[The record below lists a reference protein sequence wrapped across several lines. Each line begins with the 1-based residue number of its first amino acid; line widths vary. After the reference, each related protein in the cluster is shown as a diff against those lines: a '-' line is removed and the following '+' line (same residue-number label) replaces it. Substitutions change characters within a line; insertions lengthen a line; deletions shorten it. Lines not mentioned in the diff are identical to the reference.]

1 MGTAG
6 RFQAAMS
13 RFIGMA
19 ALLAVSFGGRFSSQ
33 PGLPASSLPDTVITI
48 RANSST
54 LEFDPPAIAARQ
66 GTRLRLRFVNEGT
79 LPHNLV
85 ITRDEEDIDSL
96 AAAASR
102 AGQDFVPHALEA
114 KLVAW
119 TPLASPGQT
128 VEVTFVVPPPG
139 VYTYVCLMTGH
150 TNSMMGTLRS
160 LR

>member
-1 MGTAG
+1 
-6 RFQAAMS
+6 MS
-13 RFIGMA
+13 PLLWLSA
-19 ALLAVSFGGRFSSQ
+19 WVALSVGGSFADRPSVRPPS
-33 PGLPASSLPDTVITI
+33 DTTITV

-79 LPHNLV
+79 LPHNFV
-85 ITRDEEDIDSL
+85 VVRNEDDIDSL

-102 AGQDFVPHALEA
+102 VGNDFVPHALEA
-114 KLVAW
+114 RLIAW
-119 TPLASPGQT
+119 TALASPGQT
-128 VEVTFVVPPPG
+128 VETTFLVPPPG